1 MQPFPTELEPP
12 EAGRA
17 LATIAVGTDNGSA
30 GEGLLVHASGP
41 TDNPGRCSGTFLP
54 IRPLTTAPP
63 GSLSER
69 CLAMASEPNPAP
81 SANTQVT
88 AVTDGITRVFTWED
102 DARIAVRNL
111 GREIVIEA
119 NSAGLK
125 TLAAHLLVLAQDGTP
140 DGAHL
145 HLEED
150 NGLEEGS
157 AALVLERCDDE

>member
-1 MQPFPTELEPP
+1 
-12 EAGRA
+12 
-17 LATIAVGTDNGSA
+17 
-30 GEGLLVHASGP
+30 
-41 TDNPGRCSGTFLP
+41 
-54 IRPLTTAPP
+54 
-63 GSLSER
+63 
-69 CLAMASEPNPAP
+69 MASEPNPAP
-81 SANTQVT
+81 SANTQVS

-157 AALVLERCDDE
+157 AALVLERCDAE